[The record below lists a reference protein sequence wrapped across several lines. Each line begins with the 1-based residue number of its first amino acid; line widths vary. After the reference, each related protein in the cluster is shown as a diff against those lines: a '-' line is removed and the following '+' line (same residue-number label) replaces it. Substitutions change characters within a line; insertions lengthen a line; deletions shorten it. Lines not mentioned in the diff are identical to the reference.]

1 MKNAG
6 ETGDT
11 VIPFPGS
18 DVIGG
23 YPTHPILQEALRESA
38 RHGFEQK
45 LSGLYA
51 RYADSLPDKPLTGA
65 TFLDAGLLFANVGHF
80 VDGLSWKEAF
90 EVVVRR
96 VTSKPEKERYDAI
109 VDILVQY
116 HARRGELGMALVEAV
131 SARESDQ

>member
-1 MKNAG
+1 MNNEG

-11 VIPFPGS
+11 VVPFPGS
-18 DVIGG
+18 EVIGG
-23 YPTHPILQEALRESA
+23 YLAHPILQEALRESA

-45 LSGLYA
+45 LSGLYT
-51 RYADSLPDKPLTGA
+51 RYADSLPNKPITGA
-65 TFLDAGLLFANVGHF
+65 AFLDAGLLFANVGHF

-96 VTSKPEKERYDAI
+96 VTSKPETERYDAI
-109 VDILVQY
+109 VDIFVQY
-116 HARRGELGMALVEAV
+116 QARRDELGKALLAAA